1 MMKNKPELDED
12 HHHDL
17 EILKAVA
24 QAWHNHSSS
33 SKTATEFDAHR
44 INFKANPTRFK
55 LEAMKKSPVKDT
67 RGAHQDFRE
76 SLWDSCEIVAVSKLL
91 ETGLGLEHQFPMWDD
106 PSMRYKRPKE
116 SKNSLRNLFNQ
127 MSSRR
132 FSEEDIPRDE
142 MD

>member
-1 MMKNKPELDED
+1 MVKNKTELDED

-24 QAWHNHSSS
+24 QAWHNHSRS
-33 SKTATEFDAHR
+33 SKTATEFNAHR

-55 LEAMKKSPVKDT
+55 LEAMKKSTVKDT
-67 RGAHQDFRE
+67 CGAHWDFRE
-76 SLWDSCEIVAVSKLL
+76 SLWDSFEILAVSKLL
-91 ETGLGLEHQFPMWDD
+91 ETGLGLEHQFPMCDD

-116 SKNSLRNLFNQ
+116 GKKSLRNLFNQ
-127 MSSRR
+127 MSSRM